1 MLMKWTASVITFKPS
16 AREKVETAKQR
27 LEQKDAVHKWK
38 CKHKWMCVC
47 RRALVRVAFYV
58 FLQTHCYYTEHNGWL
73 QGEVRGHWIQAAE
86 KRNSR
91 RRESAAELIKSDNVC
106 MQNCPNHPLLTLLF

>member
-38 CKHKWMCVC
+38 CKHKWMCAC
-47 RRALVRVAFYV
+47 RRALVRVV
-58 FLQTHCYYTEHNGWL
+58 FLQTHCYYAEHNGWL

-86 KRNSR
+86 KRNGK
-91 RRESAAELIKSDNVC
+91 RRESAAELIQSDNVC
-106 MQNCPNHPLLTLLF
+106 MQNCPNDPLLTLLF